1 MFDQI
6 SLIIHSMAD
15 NINVLDGIIKESAV
29 TFIPPLSRIKLL
41 ELPPHR
47 ACKLKHQLRYL
58 SLISC
63 PEKKDCVLSTDRN
76 ATTAL
81 QTDKIGDDKGK
92 R

>member
-1 MFDQI
+1 
-6 SLIIHSMAD
+6 MAD

-58 SLISC
+58 SLTSC

>member
-1 MFDQI
+1 
-6 SLIIHSMAD
+6 MAD

-29 TFIPPLSRIKLL
+29 TFIPLLSRIQLL

-47 ACKLKHQLRYL
+47 AYKLNHQFRYL
-58 SLISC
+58 ALTFC

-76 ATTAL
+76 AITAL

>member
-1 MFDQI
+1 
-6 SLIIHSMAD
+6 MAD
-15 NINVLDGIIKESAV
+15 TIIVLDGIIKGSAV
-29 TFIPPLSRIKLL
+29 TLIPLFSRIQLL

-47 ACKLKHQLRYL
+47 AYKLNHQFRYL
-58 SLISC
+58 ALTFC
-63 PEKKDCVLSTDRN
+63 PQKKDCVLSTDRN